1 MSSLRVVKEEEVRA
15 LAYWQG
21 ITSTESQEYSFHVGL
36 NHEISEGETK
46 DVQLSLTVAM
56 DAGFSF
62 YGGSI
67 DYNYS

>member
-1 MSSLRVVKEEEVRA
+1 MVREKDVRA

-21 ITSTESQEYSFHVGL
+21 ITSTESQEYSFYVGI
-36 NHEISEGETK
+36 NDEIAEGKTQ
-46 DVQLSLTVAM
+46 DVQHSISVAM

-62 YGGSI
+62 YGGSV